1 MRYFV
6 KAVITGFGLSVGK
19 MLYDKVSER
28 WFGEKKADDKSNDD
42 PEPVIPDEDDD
53 DPVVADPE

>member
-6 KAVITGFGLSVGK
+6 KAIITGFGLSVGK

-28 WFGEKKADDKSNDD
+28 FGEKKAED
-42 PEPVIPDEDDD
+42 PEPIVPDENGD
-53 DPVVADPE
+53 DPIAVEPE

>member
-19 MLYDKVSER
+19 MLYEKVSQKL
-28 WFGEKKADDKSNDD
+28 GEKKPEKNGDE
-42 PEPVIPDEDDD
+42 PEPIIPDADND
-53 DPVVADPE
+53 DPVVAETA